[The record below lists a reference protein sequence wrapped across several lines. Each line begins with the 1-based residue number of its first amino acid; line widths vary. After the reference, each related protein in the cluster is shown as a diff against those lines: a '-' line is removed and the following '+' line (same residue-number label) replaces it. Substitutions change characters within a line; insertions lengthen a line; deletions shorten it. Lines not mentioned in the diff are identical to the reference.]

1 MTHPLENEGVLT
13 VVLERFQK
21 IHLPRIMNIKDSVD
35 KGGKLNQ
42 SEIMFLSEVFKDTQ
56 EYAHFVSHHQDFQNL
71 FSHVT
76 SLYDEIAT
84 KALNNEG
91 KITKISTSN

>member
-1 MTHPLENEGVLT
+1 MTHLLENEGVLT

-35 KGGKLNQ
+35 NGGKLNQ

-56 EYAHFVSHHQDFQNL
+56 EYAHFVSHHHEFENL